1 MRDHI
6 RWLQYDETVLHISI
20 SFFSHIHLMQF
31 DFTRIIHLPK
41 HDDLMRLCQVAS
53 ADSTLAHPTSYN
65 SSCTCI
71 VLHTGTSWSFHMV
84 IPHGLPNGITNGT
97 TTACVFMLIRALR
110 HQIHTMLS
118 AAFRWNA
125 EKRDI
130 MSLCHESPNSSPIP
144 AWACPVELKTTSAV
158 ATLNPALDAL

>member
-1 MRDHI
+1 MMR
-6 RWLQYDETVLHISI
+6 QYYTSAFH
-20 SFFSHIHLMQF
+20 FFSHIHLMQF

-84 IPHGLPNGITNGT
+84 IPHGLPNGITNELRLLASSCSYAHFGIRST
-97 TTACVFMLIRALR
+97 RCYRQPFAEMLRSV
-110 HQIHTMLS
+110 T
-118 AAFRWNA
+118 
-125 EKRDI
+125 
-130 MSLCHESPNSSPIP
+130 LCHFIMNPPIAAPSQPGHAQSNSRP
-144 AWACPVELKTTSAV
+144 
-158 ATLNPALDAL
+158 PALLQR